1 MWHSNAETIF
11 AQYRIKSAVITAIVV
26 ASPIQRLPCAPTFL
40 QTQYSG
46 YPVPPHFCKPNTAV
60 ALCPHISTSPI
71 QRLPRAPIFLQA
83 QYSDCS
89 VPPHFCKPNTSV
101 ALYPI
106 FLQAQYS
113 SCPVPHISASTI
125 QRLPCDPTFLQA
137 QYSGCPVPHISGIF
151 AQIFLQNFEHLTIK
165 HWLETGTARYYA
177 RYVDDMLLF
186 CDKRKTS
193 QERPPT
199 DTSPVH
205 NSMVFKLTGELESST
220 NILDLKIAR
229 DSHQINIGT
238 FMQPA
243 STCSAVRHV
252 TSRLQTAYG
261 T

>member
-1 MWHSNAETIF
+1 MLSL
-11 AQYRIKSAVITAIVV
+11 
-26 ASPIQRLPCAPTFL
+26 RLSLL
-40 QTQYSG
+40 QAQYSG
-46 YPVPPHFCKPNTAV
+46 CPVPPHFCKPNTAV
-60 ALCPHISTSPI
+60 ILCPHISASPI
-71 QRLPRAPIFLQA
+71 QQLP
-83 QYSDCS
+83 Y
-89 VPPHFCKPNTSV
+89 
-101 ALYPI
+101 
-106 FLQAQYS
+106 
-113 SCPVPHISASTI
+113 VPHISASTI